1 MAVQIGRGL
10 GAEVIAKEAL
20 SLAARRKVRCLVSNR
35 ELDRRTPLLR
45 SCGWRRYR
53 GGWCRVAT
61 EQMPKIKQGRVEEN
75 QRRIEAAALALFTK
89 QGFHGTNI
97 RQIAEKAEVSTGAI
111 YTYYATKEALFV
123 SLVRNYETRMK
134 PLRDQ
139 MFTSIKDPFSKQD
152 IRKLATEIRSIVYD
166 NADYWLLMY
175 IDVIEFKNQHFAQS
189 FQGVVE
195 KMQHRLGPL
204 FSAAK
209 RQKGWCGKDPAFVFA
224 SIYMYVFQYF
234 LIEKLF
240 QGNQHLGVSDDE
252 AVDGFVDLFS
262 HGIWN
267 HSKGRRRPPGPAKTI
282 HHLGSISGQKRKL
295 RAFAFNGGS
304 Q

>member
-1 MAVQIGRGL
+1 
-10 GAEVIAKEAL
+10 
-20 SLAARRKVRCLVSNR
+20 
-35 ELDRRTPLLR
+35 
-45 SCGWRRYR
+45 
-53 GGWCRVAT
+53 
-61 EQMPKIKQGRVEEN
+61 MPKIRQVRVEEN
-75 QRRIEAAALALFTK
+75 QRRIEAAALALFTR

-111 YTYYATKEALFV
+111 YTYYRSKEALFA
-123 SLVRNYETRMK
+123 SLVRNYDARIK

-139 MFTSIKDPFSKQD
+139 MFNSIKEPFSKED
-152 IRKLATEIRSIVYD
+152 IRGLAADIRSIVYD

-195 KMQHRLGPL
+195 KIRHRLGPQ
-204 FSAAK
+204 FSETK

-224 SIYMYVFQYF
+224 SIYMYIFEYF

-240 QGNQHLGVSDDE
+240 QGNHHLGVSDEE

-262 HGIWN
+262 QGIWN
-267 HSKGRRRPPGPAKTI
+267 ALERRATTRRSRENNSSLASTSVKR
-282 HHLGSISGQKRKL
+282 RKL
-295 RAFAFNGGS
+295 GAFALNGGS
-304 Q
+304 R

>member
-1 MAVQIGRGL
+1 
-10 GAEVIAKEAL
+10 
-20 SLAARRKVRCLVSNR
+20 
-35 ELDRRTPLLR
+35 
-45 SCGWRRYR
+45 
-53 GGWCRVAT
+53 
-61 EQMPKIKQGRVEEN
+61 MPKIRQVRVEEN

-111 YTYYATKEALFV
+111 YTYYRSKEALFV

-139 MFTSIKDPFSKQD
+139 MFNSIREPFSKED
-152 IRKLATEIRSIVYD
+152 IRRLAAEIRLIVYD
-166 NADYWLLMY
+166 NADYWRLMY

-189 FQGVVE
+189 FQGIVE
-195 KMQHRLGPL
+195 KMRHRLGPL
-204 FSAAK
+204 FKETK
-209 RQKGWCGKDPAFVFA
+209 RRPGWCGKDPAFVFA
-224 SIYMYVFQYF
+224 SIYMYIFEYF

-240 QGNQHLGVSDDE
+240 QGNHHLGVSDE
-252 AVDGFVDLFS
+252 KAIEGFVDLFS

-267 HSKGRRRPPGPAKTI
+267 SPEKRATTRGARENNLP
-282 HHLGSISGQKRKL
+282 LGSISVQKRKL
-295 RAFAFNGGS
+295 RAFALNGGS